1 MAAARLRAAWS
12 RSITARQPGLR
23 LARCLTMQAVILWT
37 FGTSWPHSRKASP
50 VHICCASD
58 AKAGPGLTASAVAAQ
73 AMAKRSA
80 VLLVR
85 WKVID
90 AFPMVARGAGRCSSG
105 ALHAACAAARV
116 IRHAGVTRCGCSISV
131 DVRIKSAASPC
142 VNYELMLRSCNA
154 RANTSHDCCVRAT
167 SSEAQMR
174 DNLVLT
180 RRFCEVDGFRRRSRC
195 GSSRLRP
202 RARSNS
208 PPGDAFNGVCGAR
221 SKTCFPPRHIL
232 RAATPGVPCCGAP
245 VRDS

>member
-37 FGTSWPHSRKASP
+37 LGTSWPHSRKASP

-58 AKAGPGLTASAVAAQ
+58 AKAGPGLTASAVAVQ

-167 SSEAQMR
+167 STEMR
-174 DNLVLT
+174 TRDSSGSTLRFCRSMHAGPAPAMSPDQT
-180 RRFCEVDGFRRRSRC
+180 RR
-195 GSSRLRP
+195 
-202 RARSNS
+202 A
-208 PPGDAFNGVCGAR
+208 
-221 SKTCFPPRHIL
+221 
-232 RAATPGVPCCGAP
+232 
-245 VRDS
+245 